1 MVIEFPQA
9 IEGNIIKLPF
19 CGSVAAERPGGGGR
33 SAPGGKPIVA
43 LIDNTVGNKHL
54 PVSGF
59 TR

>member
-1 MVIEFPQA
+1 VVIEFPQA

-19 CGSVAAERPGGGGR
+19 CGGVAAERPGGGGR
-33 SAPGGKPIVA
+33 SAQGKPIVA
-43 LIDNTVGNKHL
+43 LIDSTVGNKHL